1 MTGLRGK
8 EEGNFSII
16 HIFPDGSI
24 DYMDKGSRDLFQIT
38 DRRPKHFTQLTDDP
52 FIRSELNKCFT
63 GKASHFIA
71 SLQKN
76 NHLFLFDRVLEDKQ
90 LIKIT
95 LTIFNV
101 DRMKADQNQSNWNA
115 NLLASIGEMSAG
127 IAHEVRN
134 PLTSVKGFLQLLS
147 REYNHQYIDI
157 AQDELERAVNILN
170 DLLAVSR
177 PNPTNEPFVSMNIA
191 SEMES
196 TLLLFQNQLYSI
208 EVNKNF
214 LNPTACIYG
223 KKNQLK
229 KAFFN
234 LIKNAI
240 EAMPKGG
247 TLTLVQYREPQGVHI
262 TVEDTGMGIPKDKI
276 PILGTP
282 FFTMKKD
289 GTGMGL
295 AQVFSAVNDNNGRIQ
310 VDSQEGI
317 GTKFRLF
324 FPIAASEQTIND
336 YWGGS
341 FMKNVMIKEEQ
352 SLESFLMDNAGDF
365 TNIWFKY
372 LEDTKSYILDFHD
385 EKEVVKKR
393 FNDLII
399 LIARNIDYIHYDA
412 IKEWTKEVGTTRARL
427 DFPIN
432 LSWEIFQ
439 TSREILWKAIETYY
453 NQSGNML
460 NMSELFTLE
469 RKVNNALDI
478 IINHF
483 TSYYVKYKN
492 ELLQSQRETVDE
504 LSVPVIPLTNQICIL
519 PIVGNVDTYRAKM
532 IRERT
537 LQRVKELKAKKLII
551 DISGVP
557 YVDTAVVNHLFK
569 IVKGIKLL
577 GCSTILT
584 GISAEIADTMIE
596 LGVEVDNQMETKSDL
611 QQALQDIGLL
621 RE

>member
-1 MTGLRGK
+1 MNGLK
-8 EEGNFSII
+8 SKDEGNFSII
-16 HIFPDGSI
+16 HIFPDGTV
-24 DYMDKGSRDLFQIT
+24 DYMDRGSRELFKIK
-38 DRRPKHFTQLTDDP
+38 DRRKMHFLQLTDDP
-52 FIRSELNKCFT
+52 YIRSELNQCYL
-63 GKASHFIA
+63 GKSSHFLA
-71 SLQKN
+71 QLNMQ
-76 NHLFLFDRVLEDKQ
+76 NHLFLLDRVLQDQ
-90 LIKIT
+90 CVIKMI
-95 LTIFNV
+95 LTIFNI
-101 DRMKADQNQSNWNA
+101 DRLKSDQAEENWNA

-134 PLTSVKGFLQLLS
+134 PLTSVKGFLQLLGK
-147 REYNHQYIDI
+147 EYNHQYIDI
-157 AQDELERAVNILN
+157 AKDELERAVTILN
-170 DLLAVSR
+170 DLLSVSR
-177 PNPTNEPFVSMNIA
+177 PNPTDEPFVSINIA
-191 SEMES
+191 SELES

-208 EVNKNF
+208 EVKKKFTNKS
-214 LNPTACIYG
+214 LCING

-234 LIKNAI
+234 LIKNGI
-240 EAMPKGG
+240 EAMPNGG
-247 TLTLVQYREPQGVHI
+247 ILTVEYTRDYRGVHI
-262 TVEDTGMGIPKDKI
+262 AIKDTGVGIPKDKI

-295 AQVFSAVNDNNGRIQ
+295 AQVFSAIHDNNGRIQ
-310 VDSQEGI
+310 VHSQEGE
-317 GTKFRLF
+317 GTQFHLF
-324 FPIAASEQTIND
+324 FPIAANGETIAD
-336 YWGGS
+336 YLGGAI
-341 FMKNVMIKEEQ
+341 MGITVKEKQ
-352 SLESFLMDNAGDF
+352 NLESFLIENAGEF
-365 TNIWFKY
+365 TDIWFKY
-372 LEDTKSYILDFHD
+372 LEDTKNYILDFQD
-385 EKEVVKKR
+385 EHEIVKKR
-393 FNDLII
+393 FQDLII
-399 LIARNIDYIHYDA
+399 LIAENMNQLNYDA
-412 IKEWTKEVGTTRARL
+412 IQVWSKEVGTSRARL

-439 TSREILWKAIETYY
+439 STREILWKSIETYY
-453 NQSGNML
+453 IQSGVSLSMGE
-460 NMSELFTLE
+460 MFTLE
-469 RKVNNALDI
+469 RKVNSTLDI
-478 IINHF
+478 IINNF

-504 LSVPVIPLTNQICIL
+504 LSVPVIPLTDRICIL
-519 PIVGNVDTYRAKM
+519 PIVGNVDTFRAKR

-621 RE
+621 NE